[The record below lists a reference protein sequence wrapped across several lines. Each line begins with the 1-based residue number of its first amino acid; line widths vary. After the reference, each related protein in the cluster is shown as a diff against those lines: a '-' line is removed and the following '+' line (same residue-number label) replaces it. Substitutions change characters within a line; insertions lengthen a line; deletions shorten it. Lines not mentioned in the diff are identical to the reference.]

1 MFIGKWNKSVILT
14 YVGLAFAITGM
25 YIALV
30 LEKPGVA
37 FMCLMAAGVC
47 DMFDGKIA
55 RLCKRN
61 QEEIAFGIELDSLV
75 DVVCFILLPIIIYI
89 SLGFTKWYNLVSYI
103 LLAICGIARL
113 GYYNVC
119 TATKDGKAV
128 KYYEGLPVT
137 VAAITFPV
145 LYLFHHIM
153 TPRAFHVFFTSIVFI
168 EAILNILKFKL
179 KKSTKLIYPI
189 FSIGAII
196 LAIIYMVLIW

>member
-119 TATKDGKAV
+119 TATKEGKAV
-128 KYYEGLPVT
+128 KY
-137 VAAITFPV
+137 
-145 LYLFHHIM
+145 
-153 TPRAFHVFFTSIVFI
+153 
-168 EAILNILKFKL
+168 
-179 KKSTKLIYPI
+179 
-189 FSIGAII
+189 
-196 LAIIYMVLIW
+196 